1 MDTMIPPILVQMLG
15 GYIEITSESQ
25 NEVSIISTINDPP
38 AIRFASPGGGLGKFS
53 GNVIDANGRQEEV
66 CLLQFKNAE
75 RDRGTSD
82 ELKGGAMTLHLKNP
96 HIDGDNG
103 MVKIFEADYAGI
115 TFCVPVTQGADTGGT
130 FTGGGTP
137 LTPGAA
143 SHVSRFYSDNGEFCY
158 NVQGDTSVD
167 YPYGRIVVYQ
177 THGSTDE
184 STWRAV
190 GAIDLAPV

>member
-1 MDTMIPPILVQMLG
+1 MDTMTPPIRVQMLG

-25 NEVSIISTINDPP
+25 NEVSIISTIDDPP

-66 CLLQFKNAE
+66 VLMQFKNAE

-82 ELKGGAMTLHLKNP
+82 EFKGGAMTLHLKNP
-96 HIDGDNG
+96 HVSDDAG

-115 TFCVPVTQGADTGGT
+115 TFCVPVTQGVDGGGT

-137 LTPGAA
+137 IPG
-143 SHVSRFYSDNGEFCY
+143 SSRVSRFYSDNGRYCY
-158 NVQGDTSVD
+158 NVQGDSTEAC
-167 YPYGRIVVYQ
+167 PHGRIVQYD
-177 THGSTDE
+177 THGSIDE
-184 STWRAV
+184 ATWTAV
-190 GAIDLAPV
+190 ATMQGTPI